1 VEKKMARKIF
11 ITKSDKIKLQKMV
24 DDFIKFNLEGQEYV
38 KNLDDEL
45 NRAEIVEN
53 QDIPKNVITM
63 NSKVKLTFDYSEDEV
78 ITLVYPNE
86 GEIDE
91 NKISILS
98 PIGTAILGY
107 SEGDI
112 IEWKVPNGVVKILV
126 EEILYQPE
134 ANLDI
139 AIE

>member
-1 VEKKMARKIF
+1 MARKIF

-139 AIE
+139 AIK

>member
-1 VEKKMARKIF
+1 MARKIF

-78 ITLVYPNE
+78 IILVYPNE

>member
-1 VEKKMARKIF
+1 MARKIF

-53 QDIPKNVITM
+53 QYIPKNVITM
-63 NSKVKLTFDYSEDEV
+63 NSKVKLTFNYSEDEV